1 MATRWSPPEGG
12 IDLDLILADNTTQT
26 VWVLDAKHRQPA
38 AEQEGKMIH
47 QLRVLARFLPI
58 PPARLGR
65 DRRDRAPHEA
75 PATSPHQTEQRNILR
90 TTLHDLPALLLADT
104 LPDRRPS

>member
-12 IDLDLILADNTTQT
+12 IDLDLILTDSTTQT
-26 VWVLDAKHRQPA
+26 TWVIDAKHRPPT

-47 QLRVLARFLPI
+47 QLRILAEHP
-58 PPARLGR
+58 RLTPTGW
-65 DRRDRAPHEA
+65 RATGAIVHPRKHLR
-75 PATSPHQTEQRNILR
+75 TSPHQTEQRNVLR

-104 LPDRRPS
+104 LPDRRAR